1 MKKRR
6 TFEELRA
13 DIAQLLVPSFAED
26 SPNFPLERAEGIYL
40 YGPDGRRVMDFT
52 AGFAVAN
59 VGHCH
64 PKVLEAARMQMEK
77 IIHSAVGLTLH
88 ESVLQL
94 CDALIEVLP
103 SGMNMFFFGNSGAE
117 AIEGTL
123 KAARYI
129 SGRPAIIAFE
139 GGFHGRT
146 FGAASVTSIKSKYRD
161 HYEPFLPGIYFAPF
175 PDPYRCPLGEGPE
188 AALRWTMM
196 RIQELFERL
205 VPPSQVAAF
214 LVEPIQG
221 EGGYIVPPP
230 DFLKELR
237 GLCDRH
243 QILLILDEI
252 QTGFGRT
259 GEMFASQVF
268 GVRPDLMAIAKG
280 IASGFPL
287 SAVVGNRDLLK
298 KWKFGSHGTTFG
310 GNPVACA
317 AGLATLEVIREEGLL
332 ANCRKMGARLLQGFE
347 ALKAEYPIVGHVR
360 GKGLMVAMEFIVPGE
375 GKKANPEAAGR
386 VLDECYRRGLIAYT
400 AGAHGQVV
408 RMMPPLIL
416 TEAQAD
422 EALSILNESLAAAS
436 KAT

>member
-64 PKVLEAARMQMEK
+64 PKVLEAARKQMEK

-94 CDALIEVLP
+94 CDALIDVLP

-123 KAARYI
+123 KAARYV

-268 GVRPDLMAIAKG
+268 GVQPDLMAIAKG

-298 KWKFGSHGTTFG
+298 KWKFGSHGTTYG

-332 ANCRKMGARLLQGFE
+332 ANCREMGAKLLQGFE
-347 ALKAEYPIVGHVR
+347 ALKAEYPFVGHVR

-422 EALSILNESLAAAS
+422 EALGILNESLAAAS